1 MSVPS
6 LCTYSVLMC
15 HRVDQILGKG
25 QIPMDRKIR
34 DRILPEGES
43 LEHDMSMLGRVC
55 KVERQ
60 VSLTSKSH
68 SKNRMPGSDISPV
81 YHSNLPVMLYSVH
94 PTFLLST
101 VKKNKAFISFPSC
114 KTKTTKH
121 LSFCV
126 ICTVL

>member
-1 MSVPS
+1 MLDRFLIRGDADTAIKGVCSI
-6 LCTYSVLMC
+6 LLYLLVLMC

-60 VSLTSKSH
+60 V
-68 SKNRMPGSDISPV
+68 RPI
-81 YHSNLPVMLYSVH
+81 
-94 PTFLLST
+94 
-101 VKKNKAFISFPSC
+101 
-114 KTKTTKH
+114 
-121 LSFCV
+121 
-126 ICTVL
+126 